1 MQQIPVYAFTGF
13 LDSGKTKFIQE
24 TLEDPRFN
32 AGERTLLLI
41 FEEGEEEPEFIEP
54 PRRGR
59 LTRAERSERQKM
71 QQLDPIEQR
80 SAPVVK
86 SKGIKGYVFLA
97 VLEILG
103 ILLVMGW
110 WLQWLI

>member
-1 MQQIPVYAFTGF
+1 MNKDLRRQLYW
-13 LDSGKTKFIQE
+13 LN
-24 TLEDPRFN
+24 EDLTEE
-32 AGERTLLLI
+32 ERELL
-41 FEEGEEEPEFIEP
+41 FEEGEEEPEFIQP

-59 LTRAERSERQKM
+59 LSRAERSERQKM
-71 QQLDPIEQR
+71 QQLDPIEER

-86 SKGIKGYVFLA
+86 RKGIKGYVFLA

>member
-1 MQQIPVYAFTGF
+1 MNKDLRRQLYWLNEELT
-13 LDSGKTKFIQE
+13 E
-24 TLEDPRFN
+24 E
-32 AGERTLLLI
+32 ERELL
-41 FEEGEEEPEFIEP
+41 FEEGEEEPEFIQP

-59 LTRAERSERQKM
+59 LSRAERSERQKM
-71 QQLDPIEQR
+71 QQLDPIEER

-86 SKGIKGYVFLA
+86 RKGIKGYVFLA